1 MEENSAL
8 NELKDKIKH
17 QEKEIT
23 GLKAEINLIKKCEE
37 ESRLMT
43 EITFEGLM
51 IYENRKLIRAN
62 EYFFEMF
69 GYEPHELIGKEI
81 VPVIFHADSIRLVE
95 RKIETSSEDHF
106 ESVGMKK
113 DGTAFPIEI
122 HIKKGEYYDQTVNIY
137 AIRDISEHRRM
148 GDELKSAYLF
158 LDERVKERTADL
170 LKANTELE
178 QEIEQRL
185 HAEVMLR
192 KVNRALK
199 ALSDCNRI
207 LVHAVDEDELL
218 NEVCRIIVDE
228 GGYRLA
234 WVGFAEE
241 NEEKNV
247 KPVAQAGYE
256 NGYLNGIRISWS
268 DSKFG
273 RGPTGTAIRTGE
285 PTIAREIPTDKNFSP
300 WRKQALKRGF
310 ASSIAIPL
318 IIEGKTFGA
327 LNIYATEP
335 DAFDTRELDLLVNL
349 ADNLAFGINALR
361 VRKESEIAKERL
373 DAERKRFFSV
383 LEGLPAFVYLQGPNH
398 DVHFANRY
406 FREHFGTPDGRTCY
420 EIVHR
425 RSEPC
430 EMCRTMSVF
439 DTKKPRIWEWY
450 ADFEDR
456 TYEVYNYPFH
466 DIDGTFF
473 VLKLGIDITQRKK
486 SEQEV
491 RRLSAKILNAQEEE
505 RKHIALELHDGLG
518 QELSA
523 AKFKLEHILKDLE
536 GDAHLNCVRSL
547 EGLVP
552 LVQEAIVEVRRLQRD
567 LRPSILDD
575 LGILATISWVFRE
588 FESVHP
594 DIQVDRCIKIQESD
608 VPDSLKIVIYRIL
621 REALNNVAKHSQA
634 KKVRILLNNNRRSLE
649 LLIKDNGIGFDEQ
662 EIDSKERAYRGLGLV
677 GMQERASLSG
687 GSFFIDTTRGEG
699 TTIRILWPVRHG
711 RLELQVGP
719 AEQRISN

>member
-1 MEENSAL
+1 MAEASAL
-8 NELKDKIKH
+8 TELKNQIKQ
-17 QEKEIT
+17 QEKEII

-51 IYENRKLIRAN
+51 ICENRKLIRAN
-62 EYFFEMF
+62 EYLFRMF
-69 GYEPHELIGKEI
+69 GYEPHELIGKDVVTI
-81 VPVIFHADSIRLVE
+81 IFHPDSVEVVE
-95 RKIETSSEDHF
+95 RKMGISSEDHF
-106 ESVGMKK
+106 EAMGIKK
-113 DGTAFPIEI
+113 DGTSFPIEI
-122 HIKKGEYYDQTVNIY
+122 HIEKGEYYDQIVNLY
-137 AIRDISEHRRM
+137 AIRDVTQHKRM
-148 GDELKSAYLF
+148 EDELTIAYLS

-170 LKANTELE
+170 LQANTELE

-185 HAEVMLR
+185 DAEVMLR

-207 LVHAVDEDELL
+207 LVHTVNEDELL
-218 NEVCRIIVDE
+218 NEVCRIIVEE

-241 NEEKNV
+241 NEAKDV

-256 NGYLNGIRISWS
+256 NGYLGGIRISWS
-268 DSKFG
+268 DSKYG

-285 PTIAREIPTDKNFSP
+285 PTVAHEIPTDKNFSP

-310 ASSIAIPL
+310 TSSIAIPL
-318 IIEGKTFGA
+318 SNEGKTFGA
-327 LNIYATEP
+327 LNIYSTEP
-335 DAFDTRELDLLVNL
+335 DAFDTSEVDLLVNL
-349 ADNLAFGINALR
+349 ADNLAYGIMALR
-361 VRKESEIAKERL
+361 VRKERERAKEGL
-373 DAERKRFFSV
+373 EAERKRFFSV
-383 LEGLPAFVYLQGPNH
+383 LEGLPAFIYLQGPNY

-406 FREHFGTPDGRTCY
+406 FREHFGIPDGRTCY
-420 EIVHR
+420 EIVHH

-430 EMCRTMSVF
+430 EMCRTMSIF

-450 ADFEDR
+450 SDREDR
-456 TYEVYNYPFH
+456 TYEIYNYPFH
-466 DIDGTFF
+466 DIDGTFY
-473 VLKLGIDITQRKK
+473 VLKLGIDITDRKK

-505 RKHIALELHDGLG
+505 RKYIALELHDGLG

-523 AKFKLEHILKDLE
+523 VKFKLEHILKDME
-536 GDAHLNCVRSL
+536 GDAHLNCMLSL

-575 LGILATISWVFRE
+575 LGILATISWILRE
-588 FESVHP
+588 FESVHT
-594 DIQVDRCIKIQESD
+594 DIQLDRCIKIQESD

-634 KKVRILLNNNRRSLE
+634 SKVRVLLNNNGHSLE
-649 LLIKDNGIGFDEQ
+649 LLIKDNGIGFDAQ
-662 EIDSKERAYRGLGLV
+662 EIDSKKWTYRGLGLV
-677 GMQERASLSG
+677 GMNERASLSG
-687 GSFFIDTTRGEG
+687 GSYFIDTNRGKG
-699 TTIRILWPVRHG
+699 TTIRILWPLRPT
-711 RLELQVGP
+711 E
-719 AEQRISN
+719 